1 MSIVLALA
9 GPAAGRSQSRGASSR
24 EGVGPFSPSVAFALP
39 GLPLGAGYHAAR
51 RGPAR
56 AAGVELPR
64 LGLMAQPSRQNLAC
78 RTGVHRMSM
87 NAGATVSVEAAKSAS
102 FEEAQEL
109 GMALGLGLSSRVA
122 QGSAPNQDE
131 ESALEAL
138 LSHPDGA
145 RGFYVTTL
153 TAPELDNL
161 FEQPI
166 LASVLS
172 AIKSSP
178 DPNVKLLT
186 MNIAMSTATEL
197 AHLGNG
203 MPFGSLPLL
212 RVCSVLHDLCR
223 DLEKMRLSWQ

>member
-1 MSIVLALA
+1 MSVVLALA
-9 GPAAGRSQSRGASSR
+9 GPAAAAGRSQSRGVSSR
-24 EGVGPFSPSVAFALP
+24 EGVGPFSPSVAFAIP
-39 GLPLGAGYHAAR
+39 GLPLGAGSAAR

-64 LGLMAQPSRQNLAC
+64 LGLMAQPSRRNFAC
-78 RTGVHRMSM
+78 RAGVHRTSM

-138 LSHPDGA
+138 LSHSDGA

-166 LASVLS
+166 QASVLS

-203 MPFGSLPLL
+203 MPLGSLPLL
-212 RVCSVLHDLCR
+212 RMYSVLHDLAA
-223 DLEKMRLSWQ
+223 RLG